1 MAKKAG
7 PTQTLGET
15 VEDLRTLFAELDK
28 SYDNRRPIGR
38 TMIMAKAIEAIE
50 NKPALKGGI
59 TDAIKNG
66 TAVTLEA
73 AVGHASLKSVITRL
87 TKI

>member
-1 MAKKAG
+1 MAKKAT

-15 VEDLRTLFAELDK
+15 VEDLRTLFADLDK

-38 TMIMAKAIEAIE
+38 TMIMAKAVEAIE

-59 TDAIKNG
+59 AAAVKDG
-66 TAVTLEA
+66 TVVTLEA
-73 AVGHASLKSVITRL
+73 AVSHPVLKAVIARL
-87 TKI
+87 SKA

>member
-1 MAKKAG
+1 MAKKAA
-7 PTQTLGET
+7 PTQSLGET
-15 VEDLRTLFAELDK
+15 VEDLRNIFAELDK

-59 TDAIKNG
+59 ASAVKEG
-66 TAVTLEA
+66 TGVTLEA
-73 AVGHASLKSVITRL
+73 AVSHPVLKPVIARL
-87 TKI
+87 TKA

>member
-1 MAKKAG
+1 MAKKAT

-15 VEDLRTLFAELDK
+15 VEDLRVIFARLDK

-38 TMIMAKAIEAIE
+38 TMIMAKAVEAIE
-50 NKPALKGGI
+50 NKPPLKGGI
-59 TDAIKNG
+59 IAAVKDG

-73 AVGHASLKSVITRL
+73 AVAHPSMKPVIARL
-87 TKI
+87 TRA